1 MAPKGRKRKVSELV
15 ETPVDPVLN
24 VKPSPEYRHWLMK
37 SEPDSRKENGVEMK
51 FSFDDLKMSEG
62 SRACWDG
69 VRNYQARNFM
79 RNMKIGDKAFFYHS
93 NTKPPGII
101 GIVDIVKEAYTDHTQ
116 FDKKDPHYDPK
127 SSKDAPRWEMV
138 DVQYVRTTQRYIPL
152 DELKRIH
159 LEHKAKGG
167 PLSNLALFTRA
178 RLSVQPITQ
187 EEWDFILSLEK
198 TEP

>member
-51 FSFDDLKMSEG
+51 FSFEDLKMSEG

-101 GIVDIVKEAYTDHTQ
+101 GNCSCEITIHNFKDHL
-116 FDKKDPHYDPK
+116 PHVYGGGIWETI
-127 SSKDAPRWEMV
+127 SFSLFLLFFFVNTLLSKLTV
-138 DVQYVRTTQRYIPL
+138 
-152 DELKRIH
+152 
-159 LEHKAKGG
+159 
-167 PLSNLALFTRA
+167 F
-178 RLSVQPITQ
+178 
-187 EEWDFILSLEK
+187 
-198 TEP
+198 